1 MSRMK
6 IENDYF
12 EWMVDLVCEGRFAKP
27 NSYRKLLR
35 YLHDV
40 EFVYIIPNDADR
52 ADDGISLRHRFALRC
67 GDYDY
72 VADCLDGPCSVLEM
86 MVALAIR
93 CEETIMDDPKI
104 GDRTGQ
110 WFWKMVVNLG
120 LGSMSDNRFDL
131 DYVEFV
137 IDRFLNRE
145 YEPDGRGGLFT
156 VRNCDYD
163 FRDLKIWNQLNY
175 YLDTMI

>member
-12 EWMVDLVCEGRFAKP
+12 EWMFNLVCDGRLARS
-27 NSYRKLLR
+27 NSYRKLLS

-52 ADDGISLRHRFALRC
+52 ASDGIELRHRFALLYK
-67 GDYDY
+67 DYDY
-72 VADCLDGPCSVLEM
+72 VVDCLDGPCSVLEM

-93 CEETIMDDPKI
+93 CEVTIMDDPKV

-145 YEPDGRGGLFT
+145 YEPDGRGGLFR
-156 VRNCDYD
+156 VRNSDYD
-163 FRDLKIWNQLNY
+163 FRDVKIWNQLNY